1 MEQENNFQNLKK
13 GELKNMVQENNK
25 STKGNVK
32 YNIGLDIGTGSV
44 GWCVTDDNYN
54 ILKYKNKNMWGS
66 HIFNT
71 AETAASRRMFRGSRR
86 RLDRRKMRISLLKN
100 LTKDDMNG
108 QYPNFF
114 ALLNETYKTYDD
126 KTIAEDSL
134 SDNKKIKYNLFPN
147 NDIELDYNDVVK
159 ILSLK
164 NDTLENNSIM
174 NERAYYKLFPTIY
187 HLRKYLTE
195 TDKQVDFRLVY
206 LAIHHIIKYRGNF
219 LHEGDFSK
227 DTTEVESSLNKV
239 LEFLISKY
247 GIELKNNNDTQT
259 FLEILKIKSNRSE
272 KIDKIKEQFDIQMKD
287 EKSIIAEIAKA
298 ILGNKFKLDIIF
310 GTSISDEYKSIS
322 FSSEIEDEEKLKDEL
337 DINSSIYDALK
348 NIYSWYSLQDILQGE
363 KYLSSAM
370 IKRYNQY
377 ALDLKQLKHVYKE
390 YFPQE
395 YSYMFRKD
403 VSDKNLQILK
413 DENADIKEI
422 KEKYKNSANYYKYN
436 GKDCKKCSAEDF
448 YKFVKAKI
456 KELPDDCK
464 EKDGILEKIDNNEFL
479 RKINITENGAIP
491 YQLHKIELEKILEK
505 QSKYYKTLEENKDKI
520 LSLLTFRIPYYVGP
534 LASENYVASRKDNKG
549 PWLVRNSNDHIRPWN
564 FDEIVN
570 KDETAEKFIRRMTN
584 KCQYLLDED
593 VLPKQSLLYSE
604 YTVLNEL
611 NNIKVNDKKISSDMK
626 KEIIE
631 KLFKRQK
638 TVTKSKL
645 ENLYKIEGIEVKSIT
660 GFQEEQNSKFLSNM
674 SSYIDMRKRLYP
686 NEPDRI
692 DIDEDDLKMCEDII
706 YWITIFEDKKI
717 LKHKIEK
724 SYGDK
729 SKKPR
734 LTKSQIDEL
743 VKLNF
748 TGWARFSKNL
758 LDGIKSN
765 DGKNETIIEKLRNTK
780 LNFMQIINDETFGYK
795 KQIEEKLKEYIEKDG
810 EQLNYN
816 IVDELPTSP
825 ANKRAIWRSLLIV
838 KEISKIMGCNP
849 QNIYIE
855 FARNEEEKGK
865 LKSNRSTKLL
875 KIYDDIDKQSLES
888 ENYNH
893 NVYKELKI
901 KIKEKSD
908 FTERLYLYFIQNGK
922 CMYSGRPLDIEKL
935 SDYQVDH
942 ILPQSYIKDDSL
954 DNKALVIMEENQRKK
969 DNLLLS
975 DEIINKQMPFWK
987 FLFEKGLISQTK
999 YFRLIRRKVNQNDD
1013 EAKNFINRQ
1022 IVETRQITKYV
1033 AQIIN
1038 NAYKDTSVFTL
1049 RAQLTHWFREKYN
1062 IYKNRDLNDYHHAHD
1077 AYIISIIGN
1086 VIDNSFAKYKDNFKY
1101 GAYLQKYI
1109 QKQYEE
1115 RQKNKGENFG
1125 VVLYEIAKNVNDK
1138 IPEIKKKFYYKDC
1151 NVTNMLEE
1159 ATGEFYNQNLSSK
1172 NDKTSIPVKE
1182 GMDCSKYGGYSQEQ
1196 RAYICIYEY
1205 TDKKGKQ
1212 YKIVGIPIQ
1221 VATSIKEKKTTIYDY
1236 IYKTYI
1242 KNSDFSNLKIIQ
1254 PKILIGQNFID
1265 KDGNELKFQSEQ
1277 ELKYTKQ
1284 LVVNEEIAKQIYL
1297 MNNQEKKDDKIIERN
1312 ANEEINYEKIFDY
1325 LIEKIRKEY
1334 KFSITSNAIEKLQS
1348 KKETFMA
1355 LDDKSKKDVI
1365 NNLIMIVTKASGNF
1379 KKIGMGDREG
1389 RISQQKFSTEKL
1401 KNITFINKSI
1411 TGLYENRYKLED
1423 LS

>member
-1 MEQENNFQNLKK
+1 MEQENNLQNLKT

-71 AETAASRRMFRGSRR
+71 AQTATDRRMFRGSRR
-86 RLDRRKMRISLLKN
+86 RLDRRKMRIALLKN
-100 LTKDDMNG
+100 LTKDDMNDK
-108 QYPNFF
+108 YPNFF

-126 KTIAEDSL
+126 KTIAEESL
-134 SDNKKIKYNLFPN
+134 YNSKKVKYNLFSQ
-147 NDIELDYNDVVK
+147 NDIAIDYNDVIK
-159 ILSLK
+159 ILYSNK
-164 NDTLENNSIM
+164 NVLEKNSIM
-174 NERAYYKLFPTIY
+174 DERAYYKLFPTIY
-187 HLRKYLTE
+187 HLRKYLIE

-206 LAIHHIIKYRGNF
+206 LAIQHIIKYRGNF

-227 DTTEVESSLNKV
+227 DTTEVESSLSKV

-247 GIELKNNNDTQT
+247 GIELKSNNDTQT
-259 FLEILKIKSNRSE
+259 FLEILKTKSNRSE
-272 KIDKIKEQFDIQMKD
+272 KIDKIKEQFEIQSKD
-287 EKSIIAEIAKA
+287 DKSIISEIAKA
-298 ILGNKFKLDIIF
+298 ILGNKFKLDTIF
-310 GTSISDEYKSIS
+310 GTSFSDEYKSIS
-322 FSSEIEDEEKLKDEL
+322 FSSEIEDEEKLIDEL
-337 DINSSIYDALK
+337 DINASIYEAIK

-370 IKRYNQY
+370 IKRYDQY
-377 ALDLKQLKHVYKE
+377 ALDLKQLKHIYKE

-395 YSYMFRKD
+395 YSFMFRKD
-403 VSDKNLQILK
+403 VTDKNLKTLK
-413 DENADIKEI
+413 NKDPEIEKI
-422 KEKYKNSANYYKYN
+422 KEKYKNAANYYKYN
-436 GKDCKKCSAEDF
+436 GKNCKKCSTEDF
-448 YKFVKAKI
+448 YKFVKSKI

-464 EKDGILEKIDNNEFL
+464 EKDEILEKIDNNEFL

-491 YQLHKIELEKILEK
+491 YQLHKIELEQILEQ

-520 LSLLTFRIPYYVGP
+520 VSLLTFRIPYYVGP
-534 LASENYVASRKDNKG
+534 LASESYVTSCKDNKG
-549 PWLVRNSNDHIRPWN
+549 PWIVRNSNEHIRPWN
-564 FDEIVN
+564 FDDVVN

-611 NNIKVNDKKISSDMK
+611 NNIKVNNKKISSDMK

-631 KLFKRQK
+631 KLFKIHK
-638 TVTKSKL
+638 TVKKEQL
-645 ENLYKIEGIEVKSIT
+645 KRCFEIDGIEVKSIT
-660 GFQEEQNSKFLSNM
+660 GFQEEQNGKFLSNM
-674 SSYIDMRKRLYP
+674 GSYIDMRKRLYP
-686 NEPDRI
+686 NEPDRA
-692 DIDEDDLKMCEDII
+692 DIDENDLKMCEDII

-724 SYGDK
+724 SYGEK
-729 SKKPR
+729 SKNPR

-758 LDGIKSN
+758 LDGIKSS

-780 LNFMQIINDETFGYK
+780 FNFMQIINDETFGYK
-795 KQIEEKLKEYIEKDG
+795 KQIEDKLKEYIEKDG
-810 EQLNYN
+810 NQLNYN

-838 KEISKIMGCNP
+838 KEISKIMKCNP

-865 LKSNRSTKLL
+865 LKSNRETKLL
-875 KIYDDIDKQSLES
+875 KIYDEIKQQSTEFD
-888 ENYNH
+888 
-893 NVYKELKI
+893 NVYKELKT
-901 KIKEKSD
+901 KIKEKND
-908 FTERLYLYFIQNGK
+908 FTERLYLYFIQNGR

-975 DEIINKQMPFWK
+975 DEIINKQKAFWK
-987 FLFEKGLISQTK
+987 FLFERGLISQTK
-999 YFRLIRRKVNQNDD
+999 YFRLIRRKVNENED

-1033 AQIIN
+1033 AQILN
-1038 NAYKDTSVFTL
+1038 TTYKDTSIFTL

-1086 VIDNSFAKYKDNFKY
+1086 VIDNSFAKYKDKFKY

-1115 RQKNKGENFG
+1115 RQKNKDENFG
-1125 VVLYEIAKNVNDK
+1125 IVLYEIAKNVNDK

-1159 ATGEFYNQNLSSK
+1159 ATGEFYNQNLSGK
-1172 NDKTSIPVKE
+1172 NDKTSIPFKE

-1196 RAYICIYEY
+1196 RAYICIFEY
-1205 TDKKGKQ
+1205 TDKKGRQ

-1221 VATSIKEKKTTIYDY
+1221 VATSIKEKKATIYDY

-1242 KNSDFSNLKIIQ
+1242 ENTGFSDLKIIK
-1254 PKILIGQNFID
+1254 PKVLIGQNFID

-1284 LVVNEEIAKQIYL
+1284 LVVDEDIAKQIYL
-1297 MNNQEKKDDKIIERN
+1297 MNNQEKKDDKIIDRN
-1312 ANEEINYEKIFDY
+1312 AKEQINYEKVFDY
-1325 LIEKIRKEY
+1325 LIEKIDKEY
-1334 KFSITSNAIEKLQS
+1334 KYSITKNAIEKLQN
-1348 KKETFMA
+1348 KKEKFMA
-1355 LDDKSKKDVI
+1355 LDDKDKKDVI
-1365 NNLIMIVTKASGNF
+1365 NNLVMVVTKASGNL
-1379 KKIGMGDREG
+1379 KDLGMGDREG
-1389 RISQQKFSTEKL
+1389 RMGQQKFSTEKL
-1401 KNITFINKSI
+1401 ENITFINKSI

-1423 LS
+1423 LI